1 MQAPHSVCPNS
12 PHHPRTTVAAAAL
25 HAVIANRRAHGN
37 NSRTCPDSDPM
48 PANDP
53 REESPV
59 RPLLDAVAR
68 LMVPIA
74 RLLIARGVSYQI
86 AAELLK
92 RVFVAAARRHFGA
105 DDATGTR
112 LSLLTGLNRKEI
124 RRLTSAAEKEKRPED
139 IASFASATHAVWR
152 SVRRWRDRD
161 GHPKPLPRRSAGRQV
176 SFDDLVRSIT
186 LDHRPAAVLEE
197 LVRLGYV
204 SEDAAGVVHLNAD
217 AFLTNRTFNDRLLPL
232 GENIEDHA
240 NAAVAN
246 VLATQP
252 QFLERSVFSDELS
265 ETSVAALANHAQAQ
279 WLRVHDETIEHAIAL
294 EKSDAEAGI
303 ETGMRIRVGMYFYA
317 EKKSE

>member
-1 MQAPHSVCPNS
+1 MPKPATS
-12 PHHPRTTVAAAAL
+12 PRIHAA
-25 HAVIANRRAHGN
+25 IAFWLRHGN
-37 NSRTCPDSDPM
+37 NSRTRPDTVFM
-48 PANDP
+48 PESKS
-53 REESPV
+53 REDSPA

-74 RLLIARGVSYQI
+74 RLLIARGVSYQV

-92 RVFVAAARRHFGA
+92 RVFVAAARKHFGA

-161 GHPKPLPRRSAGRQV
+161 GQPKPLPRRSTGRQV

-204 SEDAAGVVHLNAD
+204 NEDANGVVHLNAD
-217 AFLTNRTFNDRLLPL
+217 AFLTNRSFNDRLLPL

-240 NAAVAN
+240 NAAIAN
-246 VLATQP
+246 VLATEP

-265 ETSVAALANHAQAQ
+265 DASVAALATHARAQ
-279 WLRVHDETIEHAIAL
+279 WARIHDETIAHAIAL
-294 EKSDAEAGI
+294 EKSDAEAGL
-303 ETGMRIRVGMYFYA
+303 EADMRIRVGMYFYA
-317 EKKSE
+317 ERKSE